1 VTDDDT
7 LPPHAADM
15 IPIVTG
21 SDGQPY
27 MSCEA
32 AVVLLRAIAE
42 THRELADDPDCDLR
56 TAAEAIDLEA
66 DALEAWAI
74 GHTAASA

>member
-1 VTDDDT
+1 MTADDA

-27 MSCEA
+27 MTCEA
-32 AVVLLRAIAE
+32 AVALLRAIARA
-42 THRELADDPDCDLR
+42 HHNLADDPDCGLR
-56 TAAEAIDLEA
+56 EAAEAIDLEA

-74 GHTAASA
+74 GNTTATA

>member
-1 VTDDDT
+1 MTDDDA

-32 AVVLLRAIAE
+32 AIALLRAIAGS
-42 THRELADDPDCDLR
+42 HRELAHDPDCDLR
-56 TAAEAIDLEA
+56 TAAAAIDLEA

-74 GHTAASA
+74 GHTSHSA

>member
-32 AVVLLRAIAE
+32 AVALLRAIAGS
-42 THRELADDPDCDLR
+42 HRENADDPECDLR
-56 TAAEAIDLEA
+56 AAAEFIDLEA

-74 GHTAASA
+74 GHTRETA